1 MKDKMILY
9 FCNCYLVMLDYD
21 ETLEEIVQ
29 DFVSKEKA
37 ETILELKTEC
47 NNIIQLPNTEKE
59 KVLKTIIG
67 KADDLVIETIELETI
82 IQNIVKNI

>member
-1 MKDKMILY
+1 
-9 FCNCYLVMLDYD
+9 MLDYD

-47 NNIIQLPNTEKE
+47 NNIIQLPNTAKE

-67 KADDLVIETIELETI
+67 KADDLVIETRELETI